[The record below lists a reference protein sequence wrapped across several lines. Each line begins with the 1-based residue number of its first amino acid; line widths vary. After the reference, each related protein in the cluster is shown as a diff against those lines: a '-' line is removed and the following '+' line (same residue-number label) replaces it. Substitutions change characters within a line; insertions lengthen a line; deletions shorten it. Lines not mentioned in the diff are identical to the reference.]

1 MRKIS
6 GCLFKKLCIV
16 VFLPLCDQ
24 ESRSHAQCQK
34 LCHGDRNPD
43 TVDVKNHWKQQY
55 RRNLEQERTQE
66 GDRCGDATI
75 VERGKERG
83 AKDVKS
89 SDQVHECVDPESV
102 FCHSKKICIISNKE
116 TGKRVCQKLRQ
127 YQKEDSP
134 GTDQGQAFPEQILKF
149 RMIACAV
156 MVADDRCAADGVTE
170 KDGKEYEIHVHDRTI
185 SCHTVLSGKFHKLYV
200 VQ

>member
-34 LCHGDRNPD
+34 LCYGDCNPD
-43 TVDVKNHWKQQY
+43 TIDVKNHWKQQY

-66 GDRCGDATI
+66 GNRCGNTTVI
-75 VERGKERG
+75 ECGKERG

-89 SDQVHECVDPESV
+89 CDQIHERVDPESV
-102 FCHSKKICIISNKE
+102 FCHSKKICIISDEE
-116 TGKRVCQKLRQ
+116 TGKRVRQKLRQ
-127 YQKEDSP
+127 YQKEDTP
-134 GTDQGQAFPEQILKF
+134 GTDQGQAFPE
-149 RMIACAV
+149 
-156 MVADDRCAADGVTE
+156 
-170 KDGKEYEIHVHDRTI
+170 
-185 SCHTVLSGKFHKLYV
+185 
-200 VQ
+200 

>member
-6 GCLFKKLCIV
+6 SCLFKKLCIV

-102 FCHSKKICIISNKE
+102 FCHSKKICIISDEE
-116 TGKRVCQKLRQ
+116 TGKRVRQKLRQ
-127 YQKEDSP
+127 YQKEDTP
-134 GTDQGQAFPEQILKF
+134 GTDQGQAFPE
-149 RMIACAV
+149 
-156 MVADDRCAADGVTE
+156 
-170 KDGKEYEIHVHDRTI
+170 
-185 SCHTVLSGKFHKLYV
+185 
-200 VQ
+200 